1 MRISAIFMPFL
12 AIAAGAAGF
21 FARLLELATA
31 FDKYTGLPQRGDMTT
46 YALIALSCA
55 FLLVALLFS
64 IYAAR
69 KYKALPGFDN
79 AFGTDTLIYPIIFVV
94 VGIVWLGATVMGLF
108 NLEPVGVFSQ
118 IGFYFLILSALSA
131 ISLAL
136 FAVDIYEDP
145 LRRMK
150 VVLSVVPALFMCFW
164 LIMIYRQ
171 NAANPVLLS
180 YAYHCL
186 AIIASALGFY
196 FTSGFVYNKPAT
208 GKAIFSYLAAI
219 YFCFVTLAD
228 PHASGIKIILLA
240 LIATNAVHASMLIR
254 ALKRKEA

>member
-1 MRISAIFMPFL
+1 MPLL
-12 AIAAGAAGF
+12 ALVAGAAGF
-21 FARLLELATA
+21 FARLIELATA
-31 FDKYTGLPQRGDMTT
+31 FDKFTGLAQRGDATT
-46 YALIALSCA
+46 YALIAISGAL
-55 FLLVALLFS
+55 LLVVLFFS

-69 KYKALPGFDN
+69 KYKTMPGFDN
-79 AFGTDTLIYPIIFVV
+79 AFGTDTLIYPVIFVII
-94 VGIVWLGATVMGLF
+94 GIAWLVSTVIGF
-108 NLEPVGVFSQ
+108 FGLEPVEVFKQ
-118 IGFYFLILSALSA
+118 VDLYFLILSALAA
-131 ISLAL
+131 ISVAL

-150 VVLSVVPALFMCFW
+150 VVLSIVPALFMCFW

-196 FTSGFVYNKPAT
+196 FTSGFVYNKPAP
-208 GKAIFSYLAAI
+208 GKAIFSYLAAV

-228 PHASGIKIILLA
+228 PHAPGMKIVFIA

-254 ALKRKEA
+254 NLKWRET